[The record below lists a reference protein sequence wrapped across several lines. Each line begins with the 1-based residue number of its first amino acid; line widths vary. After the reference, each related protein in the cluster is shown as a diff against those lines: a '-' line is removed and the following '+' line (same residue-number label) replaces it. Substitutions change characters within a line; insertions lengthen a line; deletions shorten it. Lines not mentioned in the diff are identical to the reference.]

1 MSIIVSYPTVGVGC
15 FAFVVAEKGS
25 SAVAGGTSG
34 TSATDS
40 VQTTTLG
47 KVSSCRKP
55 APLGSGL
62 ANRYLQRNTKIAKV
76 TCTGYRNKY
85 NQLLG

>member
-47 KVSSCRKP
+47 KVSFLLSQASASWIGSCKP
-55 APLGSGL
+55 VLTNEYKDS
-62 ANRYLQRNTKIAKV
+62 
-76 TCTGYRNKY
+76 
-85 NQLLG
+85 